1 MAEKLLML
9 ALSPTM
15 ETGVIA
21 KWLKKEGDAVAS
33 GDLLCEV
40 ETDKATMDYESPA
53 SGTLL
58 KIVLD
63 EGSSAAVG
71 DLIGVIGKAGE
82 DIQALLAEPEKP
94 AKQESPKPAQD
105 ESPAEEKPDVP
116 APQATGEGGRVRS
129 SPLARKLAEM
139 NGIKLETVQGS
150 GPEGRVVKA
159 DIEKALAGGQA
170 AAPAAQAAA
179 PAPVAGDTVIP
190 VSGKRK
196 VIARRLS
203 ESKYSAPHY
212 YLKVRV
218 AMDTILDARG
228 KLNAKA
234 SQKVSLNAYLIKFAA
249 EALKRH
255 PAVNASWAGDSIIRF
270 GRVDI
275 GLAVAQEDG
284 LITPV
289 VRDCANKGLLEIE
302 KDLQE
307 LIQKARTNTL
317 KPEEYSDATFT
328 ISSLGSFG
336 IEEFT
341 AIINP
346 PGSAILA
353 VGEIRKEPVVQPD
366 DSIQVKQMMRLT
378 LSCDHRVID
387 GAVGAAFLTDLR
399 TLLEEPIRALY

>member
-21 KWLKKEGDAVAS
+21 KWLKKEGDTVES

-58 KIVLD
+58 KIVLE

-71 DLIGVIGKAGE
+71 DLIGVVGKPGE
-82 DIQALLAEPEKP
+82 DIKALLAEPEEP
-94 AKQESPKPAQD
+94 AKPESPKP
-105 ESPAEEKPDVP
+105 EKTQP
-116 APQATGEGGRVRS
+116 APEKQPDAPSPETTGEKGRVRS

-139 NGIKLETVQGS
+139 NGIELETIKGS

-159 DIEKALAGGQA
+159 DVEKAMAGQA
-170 AAPAAQAAA
+170 AAPAAKAAA
-179 PAPVAGDTVIP
+179 PAPVSGDTVIP

-218 AMDTILDARG
+218 AMDTILDARA

-302 KDLQE
+302 KDLQD
-307 LIQKARTNTL
+307 LIQKARSNAL

>member
-21 KWLKKEGDAVAS
+21 KWLKKEGDVVES

-58 KIVLD
+58 KIILE

-71 DLIGVIGKAGE
+71 DLIGVVGKPGE
-82 DIQALLAEPEKP
+82 DIKALLAEPEEQAKP
-94 AKQESPKPAQD
+94 ESPKPEKAQ
-105 ESPAEEKPDVP
+105 SAPEKQPN
-116 APQATGEGGRVRS
+116 APSLETTGEKGRVRS

-139 NGIKLETVQGS
+139 NGIELETVKGS

-159 DIEKALAGGQA
+159 DIEKAMAGQA
-170 AAPAAQAAA
+170 AAPAANTAA
-179 PAPVAGDTVIP
+179 PAPVSGDTVIP

-218 AMDTILDARG
+218 AMDTILDARA

-302 KDLQE
+302 KDLQD
-307 LIQKARTNTL
+307 LIQKARSNAL